1 MKRLIN
7 EIHNKST
14 YRRIYNNLST
24 VFVNH
29 YCERRLNG
37 LEVREAL
44 LEAKGGLKKHLPV
57 EIARNYKNAR
67 TVLRA
72 YNDLKTDTTLLKK
85 AILCYQGMKKRG

>member
-1 MKRLIN
+1 MIN

-24 VFVNH
+24 KFVND
-29 YCERRLNG
+29 YCEFRQNG

-44 LEAKGGLKKHLPV
+44 LEAKGRLKKHLTA

-67 TVLRA
+67 TVMKA
-72 YNDLKTDTTLLKK
+72 YNDLKTDTTLIKK
-85 AILCYQGMKKRG
+85 AILCYQGIKRKG